1 MIDEA
6 TTSRLRNGAPSLCRQ
21 FSQSIACPGQPQLIE
36 LNKHAG
42 DKGVAGPDGI
52 DHLDRPPDNIDLTIC
67 REHGCAL
74 ATSGHDDDCRTSLNN
89 LRGAGHRIP
98 ARPNPGKVLIGAPVD
113 VGPSGPT
120 RPPDVDAAM
129 ADPPLRQF
137 VRHFLTVEAQPMVPA
152 VSGIDL
158 DRYVDGLIER
168 FSNPQI
174 GDQIS
179 RLCLDGSAKFPKFLL
194 PTVRAQLA
202 IDGPVG
208 ASALAL
214 AGWCRYLLGLT
225 ESGNQLVRSA
235 DPGLDAATAYALLLA
250 QTLATHDH
258 LDLIVI
264 GGKVRKNTM
273 AMVDGQA
280 VEAVRPLT
288 VDTLFISTDAASAI
302 TGLTTPYR
310 EEATLKRA
318 MISAARR
325 VVALIDYS
333 KFDRDQ
339 FVRLAEWSDIDVLI
353 TNHELDPTIVAAVE
367 TTGTTVVLT

>member
-1 MIDEA
+1 
-6 TTSRLRNGAPSLCRQ
+6 
-21 FSQSIACPGQPQLIE
+21 
-36 LNKHAG
+36 
-42 DKGVAGPDGI
+42 
-52 DHLDRPPDNIDLTIC
+52 
-67 REHGCAL
+67 
-74 ATSGHDDDCRTSLNN
+74 
-89 LRGAGHRIP
+89 
-98 ARPNPGKVLIGAPVD
+98 
-113 VGPSGPT
+113 
-120 RPPDVDAAM
+120 
-129 ADPPLRQF
+129 
-137 VRHFLTVEAQPMVPA
+137 MVPA

-280 VEAVRPLT
+280 VEAVRPPT